1 MLATSWVS
9 KVLLMTSRL
18 MLGSVSGSSLEQDE
32 TIDTPPTAPAPR
44 LGRNVSVTLTIYL
57 SGGSL
62 WRSTFL
68 SRTTST
74 GRTASLLAYHIFESP
89 TTNANKLRTQRYTD
103 KSRRRDRLVARLHF
117 EQCGRIGTPRKRRE
131 FELVSGRVMFRT
143 LLIGGVVV
151 LLCCLSP
158 AQAGCGVE
166 VKVLLS
172 PEQTQAAIASLNAG
186 QETVGRVYF
195 FDTGSLD
202 LLSQGVIVRL
212 RQGSSVDLTVK
223 VRPHA
228 DKGFSVPSG
237 GSENFKCEVDIVG
250 GEEQKSYSIQGKFAG
265 QQIPETG
272 NEIVGMLSAGQRD
285 LLKQAHIS
293 TDWTL
298 VKRIA
303 NIESKSWRV
312 RAQPHLSPL
321 VLELWQWPTGQVLE
335 LSARARSAAGSSA
348 YSQLQQLATAKGL
361 SLSRQQ
367 QFKTTLVLRALTQ
380 GVAR

>member
-1 MLATSWVS
+1 
-9 KVLLMTSRL
+9 
-18 MLGSVSGSSLEQDE
+18 
-32 TIDTPPTAPAPR
+32 
-44 LGRNVSVTLTIYL
+44 
-57 SGGSL
+57 
-62 WRSTFL
+62 
-68 SRTTST
+68 
-74 GRTASLLAYHIFESP
+74 
-89 TTNANKLRTQRYTD
+89 
-103 KSRRRDRLVARLHF
+103 
-117 EQCGRIGTPRKRRE
+117 
-131 FELVSGRVMFRT
+131 MFRT

-158 AQAGCGVE
+158 AHAGCGVE

-172 PEQTQAAIASLNAG
+172 PEQTKAAVASLNAG
-186 QETVGRVYF
+186 KETVGQVYF

-223 VRPHA
+223 VRPA
-228 DKGFSVPSG
+228 ANKGFSVPSG

-250 GEEQKSYSIQGKFAG
+250 GEEQKSYSIQSKFAG
-265 QQIPETG
+265 QQIPEAG
-272 NEIVGMLSAGQRD
+272 DEIFGMLSVGQRD

-298 VKRIA
+298 IKRIA
-303 NIESKSWRV
+303 SIESKSWRV
-312 RAQPHLSPL
+312 RAQPHLNPL

-335 LSARARSAAGSSA
+335 LSSRASSAAGLSA

-367 QFKTTLVLRALTQ
+367 QFKTALVLRALTQ